1 MDVIY
6 VFKRRTT
13 NINIRYRLFMRK
25 IKGDCDVIAYTDV
38 VLTPKRKKEKK
49 KKQMGWIARLHAPPI
64 PAATWLRRPAGHP
77 EEEDAAGSVN
87 TLSNKANHSAVVLMC
102 FIIIILLLLFHFEP
116 I

>member
-49 KKQMGWIARLHAPPI
+49 KKEKADGVDSK
-64 PAATWLRRPAGHP
+64 ATRTAHPGSHMAEEAGGTP
-77 EEEDAAGSVN
+77 RGGGCSWVG
-87 TLSNKANHSAVVLMC
+87 
-102 FIIIILLLLFHFEP
+102 
-116 I
+116 